1 MLCYNELRQKVK
13 SKGGITYMT
22 YAKSLLAVLVTG
34 IYAVVAALT
43 DNTISTV
50 EWISVGIA
58 LSGAAAVFTAPNVPH
73 AKFTKSVLAVITAVL
88 TFFVTAVVDGVSTS
102 EWLQVLIIAAG
113 AIGVYAVP
121 NKTVD
126 NVEVA

>member
-1 MLCYNELRQKVK
+1 
-13 SKGGITYMT
+13 MT